1 MTTTNGNT
9 STRSAAETRAGL
21 NARRSELS
29 ASIRDLIKAQERIAL
44 EAAEG
49 DVAAPQRLASNYAG
63 VNGATN
69 ELRAIEAALRA
80 LDQRDHNESMRASLD
95 CIESDRAKAHACVQA
110 VRPAFDRVATALET
124 LGREW
129 AALQQAQ
136 EAARRMERAHR
147 GQTHNDLA
155 TAGAASVF
163 NSAASIDAT
172 PLVQGRLWLAVGHL
186 DPNHEM
192 AKATPAALD
201 AQIGKAVL
209 TIDEGL
215 RRREQYIRQQLAD
228 DPCQAA

>member
-1 MTTTNGNT
+1 MTSTTGNT
-9 STRSAAETRAGL
+9 SLRSAAETRAGL
-21 NARRSELS
+21 NARRSELT
-29 ASIRDLIKAQERIAL
+29 ASVRDLIKAQERIAL

-49 DVAAPQRLASNYAG
+49 DVTAPQRLASNYAG

-80 LDQRDHNESMRASLD
+80 LDQRDHDENMRASLA
-95 CIESDRAKAHACVQA
+95 CIESDRAQAHACVQA
-110 VRPAFDRVATALET
+110 VRPAFDRVAIALET

-129 AALQQAQ
+129 TALQHAQ
-136 EAARRMERAHR
+136 EAARRMERTHR

-201 AQIGKAVL
+201 AQIGKALL

-228 DPCQAA
+228 DPGQAA

>member
-1 MTTTNGNT
+1 MTSITGNT
-9 STRSAAETRAGL
+9 SMRSAAETRAGL
-21 NARRSELS
+21 NARQRELNTTV
-29 ASIRDLIKAQERIAL
+29 RDLIKAQERIAL

-49 DVAAPQRLASNYAG
+49 DVTAPQRLASNYAG
-63 VNGATN
+63 VSGATK

-80 LDQRDHNESMRASLD
+80 LDQRDHDESMRASLGR
-95 CIESDRAKAHACVQA
+95 IESDRVEAHACVLA
-110 VRPAFDRVATALET
+110 VRPAFDRVAAALEA

-129 AALQQAQ
+129 AALQHVQ

-147 GQTHNDLA
+147 GQTHNHLA

-172 PLVQGRLWLAVGHL
+172 PLVQGRLWLAIGHL

-201 AQIGKAVL
+201 AQIGKAL
-209 TIDEGL
+209 LAIDEGL

-228 DPCQAA
+228 DPGQAA

>member
-1 MTTTNGNT
+1 MTSTTENT
-9 STRSAAETRAGL
+9 TTRSAAETRAGL
-21 NARRSELS
+21 NARKSELN
-29 ASIRDLIKAQERIAL
+29 ASIRNLIKAQERVAL

-49 DVAAPQRLASNYAG
+49 DTGAPQRLAANYSEVSAS
-63 VNGATN
+63 TN

-80 LDQRDHNESMRASLD
+80 LDRRDHDESMRASLA
-95 CIESDRAKAHACVQA
+95 CIESDRAQAHACVQA
-110 VRPAFDRVATALET
+110 VRPAFDRVAIALET

-129 AALQQAQ
+129 AALQHAQ
-136 EAARRMERAHR
+136 EAARRMERTHR

-201 AQIGKAVL
+201 AQIGKALL

-228 DPCQAA
+228 DPGQAA